1 MHALVAITLLTAVV
15 APPSY
20 LPQSAAARTQA
31 AHYGLPRGA
40 EPGNSATGALPA
52 HAARSFV
59 APASTSQPVILNPPS
74 QLQQSSSGR
83 QVLISH
89 CLVSLIEDIQAPAL
103 EAGALTAIE
112 VSEGQHVTA
121 GQPIA
126 RIDDRQPALQK
137 VAAQLELDAAVA
149 KAQDD
154 IEVRYAKAALD
165 VAGADLE
172 RALAIERR
180 NAGAVTP
187 QEVQKLRLAKRRDEL
202 QIDRSKLELHV
213 AKMNADVQQAAVD
226 AADEAVARRQIV
238 SPIDGVVVTLFHER
252 GEWVNAGEPVAQI
265 VRIDRLRVEGFLNAS
280 EYSPADIAEQPVIV
294 EVSLA
299 NQEQVRFVGRVVYIS
314 PLVQAGNK
322 YRVRAE
328 VENQTV
334 KGHPLLRPGMSA
346 SMTIALP

>member
-1 MHALVAITLLTAVV
+1 MQTLVAIALLSVA
-15 APPSY
+15 APPTY
-20 LPQSAAARTQA
+20 LQQQPSPQTRP
-31 AHYGLPRGA
+31 AHFGLPRETPPTFA
-40 EPGNSATGALPA
+40 PPTIEPATNRPLI
-52 HAARSFV
+52 
-59 APASTSQPVILNPPS
+59 APASSSQPLPTLPTARLPGPGGQSV
-74 QLQQSSSGR
+74 QLT
-83 QVLISH
+83 H

-103 EAGALTAIE
+103 EAGALTSVE
-112 VSEGQHVTA
+112 VTEGQHVSA
-121 GQPIA
+121 GQLIA

-137 VAAQLELDAAVA
+137 IAAQLERDAAVA

-165 VAGADLE
+165 VAHADLE

-202 QIDRSKLELHV
+202 QIDRSKLELQV
-213 AKMNADVQQAAVD
+213 AKMNADVHQAAVD
-226 AADEAVARRQIV
+226 AADDALARRQIV

-280 EYSPADIAEQPVIV
+280 EYSPADIADQPVTV
-294 EVSLA
+294 EVPLA
-299 NQEQVRFVGRVVYIS
+299 NQQQAQFTGRVVFIS

-328 VENQTV
+328 VENRTV
-334 KGHPLLRPGMSA
+334 KGHPLLRPGMTA
-346 SMTIALP
+346 TMTIALPH